1 MIEKFTTGSFFTN
14 SYVISNDKNEC
25 IIVDPG
31 LNYKKVSEYI
41 KEKYNPKAILITHGH
56 LDHID
61 GINYFLDLPIY
72 LCDKE
77 INQFFDTNDSL
88 YDMIGR
94 INPYSEGML
103 DIRRVKENDIIELL
117 GYKFKVIETPGHT
130 LGSICYLMDDKILFS
145 GDTLFNGSIGRTDF
159 PNGDYNKMVK
169 SLNKLKELP
178 GYIIV
183 YPGHGEATTI
193 EEEISYNPYMND

>member
-1 MIEKFTTGSFFTN
+1 
-14 SYVISNDKNEC
+14 
-25 IIVDPG
+25 
-31 LNYKKVSEYI
+31 
-41 KEKYNPKAILITHGH
+41 
-56 LDHID
+56 
-61 GINYFLDLPIY
+61 
-72 LCDKE
+72 
-77 INQFFDTNDSL
+77 
-88 YDMIGR
+88 
-94 INPYSEGML
+94 ML

-117 GYKFKVIETPGHT
+117 GYKFKIIETPGHT

-169 SLNKLKELP
+169 SLNKLKNLP